1 MNMESFDWAGM
12 AQKVA
17 IAVIILL
24 VTWLLAKL
32 VKWVIGK
39 LVGRVKGLQRQG
51 NDGQQFGNH
60 CERLRD

>member
-1 MNMESFDWAGM
+1 MNMESFDWTGM

-32 VKWVIGK
+32 VKWGIGK
-39 LVGRVKGLQRQG
+39 LVGRVNPAFHEAGR
-51 NDGQQFGNH
+51 H
-60 CERLRD
+60 